1 MVLRE
6 FESRHSDVIQLLF
19 FCLLFFKKKKGKNE
33 KGDIIVP

>member
-19 FCLLFFKKKKGKNE
+19 FLFAFFFKKKE
-33 KGDIIVP
+33 KMKKET

>member
-19 FCLLFFKKKKGKNE
+19 FCLLFFKKKGKNE
-33 KGDIIVP
+33 KGDVIVP